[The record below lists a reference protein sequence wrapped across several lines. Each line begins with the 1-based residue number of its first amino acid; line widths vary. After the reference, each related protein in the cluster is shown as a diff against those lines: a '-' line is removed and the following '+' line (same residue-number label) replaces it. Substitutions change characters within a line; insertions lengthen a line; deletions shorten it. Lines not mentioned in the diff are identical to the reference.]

1 MLKKIVFFIL
11 LLITTTVNA
20 QLNNSLLLSGGSN
33 GFGFS
38 LQRQVSAKFA
48 FGASG
53 NSLNAST
60 KLFHYFAG
68 KIIKTKASTNSLQAE
83 AFVKWYPFGQD
94 YFGDYERN
102 RLFVRAGAAL
112 REDPSYFGSTSFWDK
127 FEFGDFVLTQDQIGS
142 VDMRITTNKIQP
154 FAGLGYN
161 IINSYR
167 FAVSAEA
174 GSFYHGTPSM
184 KVTATGILQS
194 NAMNEARLN
203 EIVSTVKFL
212 PYLRIEAG
220 IKF

>member
-1 MLKKIVFFIL
+1 MKKTIFFIA
-11 LLITTTVNA
+11 LLITTSVNG

-38 LQRQVSAKFA
+38 LQRQASAKFA
-48 FGASG
+48 FGVSG

-68 KIIKTKASTNSLQAE
+68 KIIKTKAITNSLQAE
-83 AFVKWYPFGQD
+83 AFVKWFPMGQD

-102 RLFVRAGAAL
+102 RLFVRAGAAF
-112 REDPSYFGSTSFWDK
+112 REDPTYFGSTSFWDK
-127 FEFGDFVLTQDQIGS
+127 FEFGDFVLTDDQIGS
-142 VDMRITTNKIQP
+142 VNMKITTNKIQP
-154 FAGLGYN
+154 FAGVGYN

-194 NAMNEARLN
+194 NEMNEARLN

-212 PYLRIEAG
+212 PYLRLEAG

>member
-1 MLKKIVFFIL
+1 MLICTNIVH
-11 LLITTTVNA
+11 A

-38 LQRQVSAKFA
+38 LQRQVGAKLA
-48 FGASG
+48 FGVSG

-83 AFVKWYPFGQD
+83 AFVKWFPFGQD
-94 YFGDYERN
+94 YFGDFERN
-102 RLFVRAGAAL
+102 RFFLRAGAAL
-112 REDPSYFGSTSFWDK
+112 RQDPTYNGSTSFWDK
-127 FEFGDFVLTQDQIGS
+127 FEFGDFVLTPDQIGS
-142 VDMRITTNKIQP
+142 VDMLITTNKIQP
-154 FAGLGYN
+154 FAGLGYS

-167 FAVSAEA
+167 FNISAEA

-184 KVTATGILQS
+184 QVTASGILQS
-194 NAMNEARLN
+194 NAMNEAQLN

>member
-1 MLKKIVFFIL
+1 MKKIIFFIAI
-11 LLITTTVNA
+11 LITTTVNA

-48 FGASG
+48 FGISG

-83 AFVKWYPFGQD
+83 AFVKWYPMGQD

-102 RLFVRAGAAL
+102 RLYVRAGAAL
-112 REDPSYFGSTSFWDK
+112 RQDPTYNGSTSFWDK

-142 VDMRITTNKIQP
+142 VDMKITTNKIQP

-167 FAVSAEA
+167 FAISAEA

-184 KVTATGILQS
+184 KVSASGILQS
-194 NAMNEARLN
+194 NAMNEAQLN

>member
-1 MLKKIVFFIL
+1 MKKFIFFIAL
-11 LLITTTVNA
+11 FFYSTVNG
-20 QLNNSLLLSGGSN
+20 QLSNSLLLSGGSN

-38 LQRQVSAKFA
+38 IQRQVHAKFA
-48 FGASG
+48 VGVSG

-68 KIIKTKASTNSLQAE
+68 KIIKTKASTNSLQGE
-83 AFVKWYPFGQD
+83 AFVKWFPFGQD

-102 RLFVRAGAAL
+102 RFYIRTGAAI
-112 REDPSYFGSTSFWDK
+112 RRDPNYYGSTSFWDK
-127 FEFGDFVLTQDQIGS
+127 FEFGDFVLTDDQIGS
-142 VDMRITTNKIQP
+142 VDMKITTNKIQP
-154 FAGLGYN
+154 FLATGYS

-167 FAVSAEA
+167 FSVSAEA

-184 KVTATGILQS
+184 KVSASGILQS
-194 NAMNEARLN
+194 NAMNEAQLN

>member
-1 MLKKIVFFIL
+1 L
-11 LLITTTVNA
+11 
-20 QLNNSLLLSGGSN
+20 
-33 GFGFS
+33 
-38 LQRQVSAKFA
+38 
-48 FGASG
+48 GASG

-83 AFVKWYPFGQD
+83 AFVKWFPLGQD

-102 RLFVRAGAAL
+102 RLFIRAGAAL
-112 REDPSYFGSTSFWDK
+112 RQDPTYNGSTSFWDK
-127 FEFGDFVLTQDQIGS
+127 FEFGDFVLTPDQIGT
-142 VDMRITTNKIQP
+142 VDMKITTNKIQP
-154 FAGLGYN
+154 FVGMGYS

-167 FAVSAEA
+167 FNISAEA
-174 GSFYHGTPSM
+174 GSFYHGTPKM
-184 KVTATGILQS
+184 NVTASGILQS
-194 NAMNEARLN
+194 NAMNEAQLN

>member
-1 MLKKIVFFIL
+1 MLKKIVFFIA
-11 LLITTTVNA
+11 LLITTTVNG

-38 LQRQVSAKFA
+38 LQRQVSAKLA
-48 FGASG
+48 FGVSG

-68 KIIKTKASTNSLQAE
+68 KIIKTKASTHSLQAE
-83 AFVKWYPFGQD
+83 AFVKWYPMGQD

-102 RLFVRAGAAL
+102 RLYVRAGAAL
-112 REDPSYFGSTSFWDK
+112 REDPTYNGSTSFWDK
-127 FEFGDFVLTQDQIGS
+127 FEFGEFVLTQDQIGS
-142 VDMRITTNKIQP
+142 VDMKITTNKIQP

>member
-1 MLKKIVFFIL
+1 MKKIIFFIA
-11 LLITTTVNA
+11 LLITTTVNG
-20 QLNNSLLLSGGSN
+20 QLNNSILLSGGSN

-38 LQRQVSAKFA
+38 LQRQVSAKLA
-48 FGASG
+48 FGVSG
-53 NSLNAST
+53 NSINAST

-68 KIIKTKASTNSLQAE
+68 KIIKTKATTNSLQAE
-83 AFVKWYPFGQD
+83 AFVKWYPMGQD

-102 RLFVRAGAAL
+102 RLFLRAGAAL

-127 FEFGDFVLTQDQIGS
+127 FEFGDFVLTDDQIGS
-142 VDMRITTNKIQP
+142 VDMKITTNKIQP
-154 FAGLGYN
+154 FAGIGYN

-167 FAVSAEA
+167 FQVSAEA

-194 NAMNEARLN
+194 NEMNEARLN

>member
-1 MLKKIVFFIL
+1 LKKLIFFIVL
-11 LLITTTVNA
+11 FFYSTVNG
-20 QLNNSLLLSGGSN
+20 QLSNSLLLSGGIN

-38 LQRQVSAKFA
+38 IQRQVQAKFA
-48 FGASG
+48 IGVSG
-53 NSLNAST
+53 NSLSAST

-83 AFVKWYPFGQD
+83 AFVKWFPLGQD

-102 RLFVRAGAAL
+102 KLFVRAGAAL
-112 REDPSYFGSTSFWDK
+112 RQDPSYSGSTSFWDK
-127 FEFGDFVLTQDQIGS
+127 FEFGDFVLTQDQIGT
-142 VDMRITTNKIQP
+142 VDMFITTNKIQP
-154 FAGLGYN
+154 FAGLGYS
-161 IINSYR
+161 IINNYR
-167 FAVSAEA
+167 FNISAEA

-184 KVTATGILQS
+184 KVTASGILQS
-194 NAMNEARLN
+194 NAMNEAQLN

>member
-1 MLKKIVFFIL
+1 LKKIIFFA
-11 LLITTTVNA
+11 LIIISSTVNG

-38 LQRQVSAKFA
+38 IQRQINAKLA
-48 FGASG
+48 LGASG

-83 AFVKWYPFGQD
+83 AFVKWFPLGQD

-102 RLFVRAGAAL
+102 RLFIRAGAAL
-112 REDPSYFGSTSFWDK
+112 RQDPTYNGSTSFWDK
-127 FEFGDFVLTQDQIGS
+127 FEFGDFVLTPDQIGT
-142 VDMRITTNKIQP
+142 VDMKITTNKIQP
-154 FAGLGYN
+154 FVGMGYS

-167 FAVSAEA
+167 FNISAEA
-174 GSFYHGTPSM
+174 GSFYHGTPKMNVNAS
-184 KVTATGILQS
+184 GILQS
-194 NAMNEARLN
+194 NAMNEAQLN

>member
-1 MLKKIVFFIL
+1 LKKVIFFAAL
-11 LLITTTVNA
+11 FITITVNG
-20 QLNNSLLLSGGSN
+20 QLKNSLLLSGASN

-38 LQRQVSAKFA
+38 LQRQVSANLA
-48 FGASG
+48 IGVTG

-83 AFVKWYPFGQD
+83 AFVKWFPFGKN

-102 RLFVRAGAAL
+102 RMFVRAGAAI
-112 REDPSYFGSTSFWDK
+112 RQDPTYNGSTSFWDK
-127 FEFGDFVLTQDQIGS
+127 FEFGEFDLTADQIGT

-154 FAGLGYN
+154 FAGLGYS

-167 FAVSAEA
+167 FNISAEA

-184 KVTATGILQS
+184 KVTASGILQS
-194 NAMNEARLN
+194 NAMNEAQLN

>member
-1 MLKKIVFFIL
+1 MKKIIFFIAL
-11 LLITTTVNA
+11 FITTTVNG
-20 QLNNSLLLSGGSN
+20 QLSNSLLLSGGSN

-38 LQRQVSAKFA
+38 LQRQVSAKLA
-48 FGASG
+48 LGVSG

-83 AFVKWYPFGQD
+83 AFVKWYPLGRD

-102 RLFVRAGAAL
+102 RLFVRAGAAF
-112 REDPSYFGSTSFWDK
+112 REDPTYNGSTSFWDK
-127 FEFGDFVLTQDQIGS
+127 FEFGDFVLTQDQIGT
-142 VDMRITTNKIQP
+142 VDMKITTNKIQP
-154 FAGLGYN
+154 FAGIGYN

-174 GSFYHGTPSM
+174 GTFYHGRPSM
-184 KVTATGILQS
+184 KVTASGILQS
-194 NAMNEARLN
+194 NAMNEERLN

-212 PYLRIEAG
+212 PYLRLEAG

>member
-1 MLKKIVFFIL
+1 MKKYIFFLAL
-11 LLITTTVNA
+11 LFTTTVNG
-20 QLNNSLLLSGGSN
+20 QLSNSFLLSGGSN

-38 LQRQVSAKFA
+38 IQRQVSAKLA
-48 FGASG
+48 LGVSG

-83 AFVKWYPFGQD
+83 AFVKWFPLGED

-102 RLFVRAGAAL
+102 RLFLRAGAAL
-112 REDPSYFGSTSFWDK
+112 RQDPSYSGSTSFWDK
-127 FEFGDFVLTQDQIGS
+127 FEFGDFVLTPDQIGT
-142 VDMRITTNKIQP
+142 VDMLITTKKIQP
-154 FAGLGYN
+154 FVGLGYS

-167 FAVSAEA
+167 FNISAEA
-174 GSFYHGTPSM
+174 GSFYHGTPAM
-184 KVTATGILQS
+184 KVTASGILQS
-194 NAMNEARLN
+194 NAMNEAQLN

>member
-1 MLKKIVFFIL
+1 LKKIIFFIAL
-11 LLITTTVNA
+11 FITTTVNG
-20 QLNNSLLLSGGSN
+20 QLSNSLLLSGGSN

-38 LQRQVSAKFA
+38 LQRQVSAKLA
-48 FGASG
+48 LGVSG

-83 AFVKWYPFGQD
+83 AFVKWYPLGRD

-102 RLFVRAGAAL
+102 RLFVRAGAAF
-112 REDPSYFGSTSFWDK
+112 REDPTYNGSTSFWDK
-127 FEFGDFVLTQDQIGS
+127 FEFGDFVLTQDQIGT
-142 VDMRITTNKIQP
+142 VDMKITTNKIQP
-154 FAGLGYN
+154 FAGIGYN

-174 GSFYHGTPSM
+174 GTFYHGRPSM
-184 KVTATGILQS
+184 KVTASGILQS
-194 NAMNEARLN
+194 NAMNEERLN

-212 PYLRIEAG
+212 PYLRLEAG

>member
-1 MLKKIVFFIL
+1 VKKIIFFIA
-11 LLITTTVNA
+11 LLITTSVNG

-38 LQRQVSAKFA
+38 IQRQTSAKFA
-48 FGASG
+48 FGVSG
-53 NSLNAST
+53 NRLNAST

-68 KIIKTKASTNSLQAE
+68 KIIKTKAITNSLQAE
-83 AFVKWYPFGQD
+83 AFVKWFPMGQD

-102 RLFVRAGAAL
+102 RLFVRTGAAF
-112 REDPSYFGSTSFWDK
+112 REDPTYFGSTSFWDK
-127 FEFGDFVLTQDQIGS
+127 FEFGDFVLTDDQIGS
-142 VDMRITTNKIQP
+142 VNMKITTNKIQP
-154 FAGLGYN
+154 FAGVGYN

-194 NAMNEARLN
+194 NEMNEARLN

-212 PYLRIEAG
+212 PYLRLEAG

>member
-1 MLKKIVFFIL
+1 MLKKIVFFIA
-11 LLITTTVNA
+11 LLITSTVNG
-20 QLNNSLLLSGGSN
+20 QLSNSLLLSGGSN

-38 LQRQVSAKFA
+38 VQRQVSAKLA
-48 FGASG
+48 FGVSG

-83 AFVKWYPFGQD
+83 AFVKWYPMGQD

-102 RLFVRAGAAL
+102 RLYVRAGAAL
-112 REDPSYFGSTSFWDK
+112 REDPTYNGSTSFWDK
-127 FEFGDFVLTQDQIGS
+127 FEFGEFVLTQDQIGS
-142 VDMRITTNKIQP
+142 VDMKITTNKIQP

>member
-1 MLKKIVFFIL
+1 MKRIIFFFA
-11 LLITTTVNA
+11 LIISSTVNG
-20 QLNNSLLLSGGSN
+20 QLTNSFLLSGGSN

-38 LQRQVSAKFA
+38 LQRQASAKLA
-48 FGASG
+48 FGVSG

-83 AFVKWYPFGQD
+83 AFVKWFPLGQD
-94 YFGDYERN
+94 YFGDYERT
-102 RLFVRAGAAL
+102 RLYVRAGVAL
-112 REDPSYFGSTSFWDK
+112 REDPTYNGSTSFWDK
-127 FEFGDFVLTQDQIGS
+127 FEFGDFVLTQDQIGT
-142 VDMRITTNKIQP
+142 VDMKITTNKIQP

-184 KVTATGILQS
+184 KVTASGILQS

>member
-1 MLKKIVFFIL
+1 LKKVIFFAAL
-11 LLITTTVNA
+11 FITITVNG
-20 QLNNSLLLSGGSN
+20 QLKNSLLLSGASN

-38 LQRQVSAKFA
+38 LQRQVSANLA
-48 FGASG
+48 FGVSG

-83 AFVKWYPFGQD
+83 AFVKWFPFGKN

-102 RLFVRAGAAL
+102 RMFVRAGAAI
-112 REDPSYFGSTSFWDK
+112 RQDPTYNGSTSFWDK
-127 FEFGDFVLTQDQIGS
+127 FEFGEFTLTPDQIGT

-154 FAGLGYN
+154 FAGIGYS

-167 FAVSAEA
+167 FNIGAEA

-184 KVTATGILQS
+184 KVTASGILQS
-194 NAMNEARLN
+194 NAMNEAQLN

>member
-1 MLKKIVFFIL
+1 MKKTIFFIA
-11 LLITTTVNA
+11 LLITTSVNG

-38 LQRQVSAKFA
+38 IQRQTSAKFA
-48 FGASG
+48 FGVSG

-68 KIIKTKASTNSLQAE
+68 KIIKTKAITNSLQAE
-83 AFVKWYPFGQD
+83 AFVKWFPMGQD

-102 RLFVRAGAAL
+102 RLFVRAGAAF
-112 REDPSYFGSTSFWDK
+112 REDPTYLGSTSFWDK
-127 FEFGDFVLTQDQIGS
+127 FEFGDFVLTDDQIGS
-142 VDMRITTNKIQP
+142 VNMKITTNKIQP
-154 FAGLGYN
+154 FAGVGYN

-194 NAMNEARLN
+194 NEMNEARLN

-212 PYLRIEAG
+212 PYLRLEAG

>member
-1 MLKKIVFFIL
+1 MKKYLFFIA
-11 LLITTTVNA
+11 LLITTTVNG
-20 QLNNSLLLSGGSN
+20 QLSNSLLLSGGSN
-33 GFGFS
+33 GYGFS
-38 LQRQVSAKFA
+38 LQRQVGAKLA
-48 FGASG
+48 FGVSG
-53 NSLNAST
+53 NSINAST

-83 AFVKWYPFGQD
+83 AFVKWFPLGQD

-102 RLFVRAGAAL
+102 RLYVRAGAAL
-112 REDPSYFGSTSFWDK
+112 REDPTYSGSTSFWDK

-142 VDMRITTNKIQP
+142 VDMKITTNKIQP

-174 GSFYHGTPSM
+174 GSFFHGTPQM
-184 KVTATGILQS
+184 KVTASGILQS
-194 NAMNEARLN
+194 NAMNEAQLN

-212 PYLRIEAG
+212 PYMRIEAG

>member
-1 MLKKIVFFIL
+1 MKKVIFFAA
-11 LLITTTVNA
+11 LLITISVNG
-20 QLNNSLLLSGGSN
+20 QLKNSLLLSGASN

-38 LQRQVSAKFA
+38 LQRQVSANLA
-48 FGASG
+48 IGVSG

-83 AFVKWYPFGQD
+83 AFVKWFPFGKN

-102 RLFVRAGAAL
+102 RMFVRAGAAI
-112 REDPSYFGSTSFWDK
+112 RQDPTYNGSTSFWDK
-127 FEFGDFVLTQDQIGS
+127 FEFGEFALTPDQIGT

-154 FAGLGYN
+154 FAGIGYS

-167 FAVSAEA
+167 FNISAEA

-184 KVTATGILQS
+184 KVTASGILQS
-194 NAMNEARLN
+194 NAMNEAQLN

>member
-1 MLKKIVFFIL
+1 MKKFIFFL
-11 LLITTTVNA
+11 ALFFYSTVNG

-38 LQRQVSAKFA
+38 VQHQSSAKLA
-48 FGASG
+48 FGVSG

-68 KIIKTKASTNSLQAE
+68 QIIKTKASTNSLQAE
-83 AFVKWYPFGQD
+83 AFVKWFPMGQD

-102 RLFVRAGAAL
+102 RLYLRAGAAF
-112 REDPSYFGSTSFWDK
+112 REDPTYFGSTSFWDK
-127 FEFGDFVLTQDQIGS
+127 FEFGDFVLTDEQIGS
-142 VDMRITTNKIQP
+142 VDMKITTNRIQP
-154 FAGLGYN
+154 FAGVGYN

-174 GSFYHGTPSM
+174 GSFYHGTPTM
-184 KVTATGILQS
+184 KVTASGILQS
-194 NAMNEARLN
+194 NVMNEAQLN
-203 EIVSTVKFL
+203 KIVSTINFL
-212 PYLRIEAG
+212 PYLRVEAG

>member
-1 MLKKIVFFIL
+1 MKKYIFFIAL
-11 LLITTTVNA
+11 LFTSTVNG
-20 QLNNSLLLSGGSN
+20 QLSNSFLLSGGSN

-38 LQRQVSAKFA
+38 IQRQVHAKFA
-48 FGASG
+48 IGVSG
-53 NSLNAST
+53 NSLSAST

-68 KIIKTKASTNSLQAE
+68 KIITTKASTNSLQGE
-83 AFVKWYPFGQD
+83 AFVKWFPFGQD

-102 RLFVRAGAAL
+102 RFYIRTGAAM
-112 REDPSYFGSTSFWDK
+112 RRDPNYYGSTTFWDK

-142 VDMRITTNKIQP
+142 VDMKISTNKIQP
-154 FAGLGYN
+154 FLAAGYN

-184 KVTATGILQS
+184 KVTASGILQS
-194 NAMNEARLN
+194 NAMNEAQLN
-203 EIVSTVKFL
+203 DIVSTVNFL